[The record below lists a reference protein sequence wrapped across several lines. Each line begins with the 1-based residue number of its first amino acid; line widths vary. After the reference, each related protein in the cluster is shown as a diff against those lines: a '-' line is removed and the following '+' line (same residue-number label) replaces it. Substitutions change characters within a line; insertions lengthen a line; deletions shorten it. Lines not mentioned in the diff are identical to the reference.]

1 MLNYHAIM
9 LDVTDW
15 KLAPPASDW
24 RLQVSY
30 IIPFAIN
37 TLVHGILALPVQIYA
52 AVDGDAA

>member
-1 MLNYHAIM
+1 M